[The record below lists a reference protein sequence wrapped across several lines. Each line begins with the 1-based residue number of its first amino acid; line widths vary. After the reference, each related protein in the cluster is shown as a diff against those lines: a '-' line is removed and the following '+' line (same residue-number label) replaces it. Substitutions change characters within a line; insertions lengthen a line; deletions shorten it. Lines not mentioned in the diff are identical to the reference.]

1 MTAAAAVWEETACR
15 LAGLPSCL
23 DFDAESAE
31 EGDPYLGS
39 LLAVAENA
47 VAGGSA
53 VVEKLVVVAAAA
65 VAAAVAVASAV
76 SAA

>member
-1 MTAAAAVWEETACR
+1 MTAAAVWEDTACR

-53 VVEKLVVVAAAA
+53 AAVEKLVVVVAAAAA
-65 VAAAVAVASAV
+65 VAAASAV